1 MNNYT
6 SNENNGV
13 LSRQGA
19 AESYRPR
26 LSYYHPNGRG
36 TGGAVQFELHPAHGS
51 VDGSIFATFA
61 RQKTVGSRE
70 GDVRTFPRF
79 DWTNRICV
87 KLDMSDLL
95 QMLQVFRGMQ
105 ESIADG
111 KGLFHRSENSSTV
124 VKLEHRIEPQPGYVF
139 EAWRK
144 PLDGEPSRAGVVF
157 TVAEALG
164 LSLAIEQSMDVI
176 AFGIPMVIPCT
187 TSPSRRIDAT
197 GRQMAS
203 AQDSADEPFFED
215 EPDIF

>member
-1 MNNYT
+1 MNNET
-6 SNENNGV
+6 NTQIRDV
-13 LSRQGA
+13 
-19 AESYRPR
+19 ESYRPR

-51 VDGSIFATFA
+51 TDGSIFATFA

-70 GDVRTFPRF
+70 GGVCTFPRF

-111 KGLFHRSENSSTV
+111 KGLFHRSEHGNTI

-139 EAWRK
+139 EALRK
-144 PLDGEPSRAGVVF
+144 PLDGESISAGIVF

-176 AFGIPMVIPCT
+176 AFGIPMVIPR
-187 TSPSRRIDAT
+187 TSQTMRQPGDLARSPT
-197 GRQMAS
+197 G
-203 AQDSADEPFFED
+203 AQTAGEVPFADD
-215 EPDIF
+215 DPDLF

>member
-1 MNNYT
+1 MNNET
-6 SNENNGV
+6 TMQIRDV
-13 LSRQGA
+13 
-19 AESYRPR
+19 ESYRPR

-51 VDGSIFATFA
+51 TDGSIFATFA

-70 GDVRTFPRF
+70 GGVCTFPRF

-111 KGLFHRSENSSTV
+111 KGLFHRSEHSNTV

-144 PLDGEPSRAGVVF
+144 PLDGESTSAGIVF

-176 AFGIPMVIPCT
+176 AFGIPMVIPR
-187 TSPSRRIDAT
+187 TSQMV
-197 GRQMAS
+197 RQSGDLARSSTS
-203 AQDSADEPFFED
+203 AQTADEVPFAD
-215 EPDIF
+215 DDPDLF